1 MERERERERGRGW
14 RLVGSQRKRV
24 ILDFYATPVQNST
37 ILEAR
42 LCNTLLMSGGL

>member
-1 MERERERERGRGW
+1 M
-14 RLVGSQRKRV
+14 GSQGKKKRG
-24 ILDFYATPVQNST
+24 ILDFYATHVQNST